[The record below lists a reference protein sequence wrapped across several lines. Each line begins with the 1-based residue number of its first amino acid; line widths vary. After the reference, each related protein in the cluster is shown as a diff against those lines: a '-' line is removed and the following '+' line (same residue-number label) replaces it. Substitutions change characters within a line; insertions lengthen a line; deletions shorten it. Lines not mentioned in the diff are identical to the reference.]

1 MAAVTFFPGQAII
14 EITPALLAQ
23 VKQAAAREPLRRARL
38 CLHSG
43 PEDRLHEM
51 VIAFCRDSYVRPHRH
66 RGKNESFHMIEGE
79 LDVVFFDDSG
89 RVARRV
95 RMGPADSGRT
105 VIYRLSNDQWHTV
118 VVRTE
123 TAVVHE
129 TTNGPF
135 DPQENEF
142 APWSPEPGERAAV
155 ARFMRQL
162 TE

>member
-1 MAAVTFFPGQAII
+1 MALNQVPGGPPVQHPTRIRDG
-14 EITPALLAQ
+14 EGPN
-23 VKQAAAREPLRRARL
+23 LR
-38 CLHSG
+38 
-43 PEDRLHEM
+43 
-51 VIAFCRDSYVRPHRH
+51 
-66 RGKNESFHMIEGE
+66 FHIEGE